1 MSCGPQ
7 SGAMRAALRFAGRKI
22 AAGRTFPGGTLVLC
36 SSGGGGGRLTP
47 EQHKRAFSVL
57 SNTRLLD
64 WKQWGSSLGGTLI
77 VDDASYKEDVQRALR
92 DGTLSFG
99 FSAGGCLFPYY
110 IGCAG
115 ALMDGGVLTDRVKL
129 GGASAGSLLAACI
142 KSGMPLDDVVEQNLR
157 LMGDLRRGGTRGRL
171 GAVLKAFLQH
181 NLPEDAHEKCRGQ
194 AYVAVT
200 RVTPIARPLLVSD
213 FLSREDLIQALMT
226 SCHIP
231 FWLDGNPFTEFRG
244 SRSCDGGLTNF
255 IPLPPQTVGVR
266 VCCFPSKQLSPV
278 YRIAISP
285 DSFEPWDYSLSQ
297 MVQWAFEPADEATV
311 TALIDKGK
319 QDAQAWMESMDL
331 LGQAAEAEAKERRD
345 AGAVAA
351 SKEAAAGS
359 GGAARMQRAEEE
371 GWQQLEERARGEGPG
386 AVPAAAPQEAAAA
399 KEQQAAGGD
408 AAGMQRS
415 AVEAAAAAQDGGAS
429 REEQE
434 AEAERALKEAEE
446 REGEDGNIWAR
457 AVGAAGVAASAA
469 AVAAAVAGSGA

>member
-1 MSCGPQ
+1 
-7 SGAMRAALRFAGRKI
+7 MRAALRSAGRKV
-22 AAGRTFPGGTLVLC
+22 AAGRAAHGSTWVVC
-36 SSGGGGGRLTP
+36 SGGGGGGRLTP

-77 VDDASYKEDVQRALR
+77 VDDASHKEDVQRALR
-92 DGTLSFG
+92 EGTLSFG

-115 ALMDGGVLTDRVKL
+115 ALIDAGILTDQVKL

-142 KSGMPLDDVVEQNLR
+142 KSGMPLDDVVDQNLR
-157 LMGDLRRGGTRGRL
+157 LMDDLRRGGTRGRL
-171 GAVLKAFLQH
+171 GAVLKAFLQQH
-181 NLPEDAHEKCRGQ
+181 LPEDAHEKCRER

-200 RVTPIARPLLVSD
+200 KVTPIARPVLVSA

-231 FWLDGNPFTEFRG
+231 FWLDGNPFTDFRG
-244 SRSCDGGLTNF
+244 SRHCDGGLTNF

-278 YRIAISP
+278 YRIGISP
-285 DSFEPWDYSLSQ
+285 DSFEPWDYSLRQ

-311 TALIDKGK
+311 AALIDKGK
-319 QDAQAWMESMDL
+319 EDAQAWMESMDL
-331 LGQAAEAEAKERRD
+331 VGEAEAVEAKEQRD
-345 AGAVAA
+345 VGAVAA
-351 SKEAAAGS
+351 SKEAAVGA
-359 GGAARMQRAEEE
+359 GGAEHKERAQEE
-371 GWQQLEERARGEGPG
+371 GWQRLEERAQEGG
-386 AVPAAAPQEAAAA
+386 AGAAPLAAAPEAAAA
-399 KEQQAAGGD
+399 KEQQAAGGE
-408 AAGMQRS
+408 AAGAQRE
-415 AVEAAAAAQDGGAS
+415 AVEAVAAAEDAGAS

-446 REGEDGNIWAR
+446 REGEGGNIWAR
-457 AVGAAGVAASAA
+457 ALGAAGVAASAA
-469 AVAAAVAGSGA
+469 AVAAAVAGGGV